1 MSSFNA
7 LTKSP
12 VQAPAE
18 RHRATSAS
26 PVLKVHKE
34 LALCVHGGSLLI
46 KMNTTAMLR
55 FTG

>member
-34 LALCVHGGSLLI
+34 LALCVHGTRCSRRTI
-46 KMNTTAMLR
+46 EHH
-55 FTG
+55 

>member
-18 RHRATSAS
+18 RHRATPAS

-34 LALCVHGGSLLI
+34 LALCVHGTHCSRGTI
-46 KMNTTAMLR
+46 EH
-55 FTG
+55 